1 MEEQK
6 KWWKEAVV
14 YQIYPRSFKDSNG
27 DGIGDLR
34 GILEKLDYLSYLG
47 IDVIWMSPI
56 FQSPNHDNG
65 YDISDYQGIMDE
77 FGTMEDFRLLLKE
90 SHKRGIKIIL
100 DLVVNH
106 TSDEHPWFIKSREE
120 KENPYWDY
128 YIWKP
133 AKNGKEPNNW
143 GAWFGGSAWEYDEN
157 RKKYYFHQFSPHQ
170 PDLNWKNP
178 KVREEIFAMMRW
190 WLEQGIDGFRM
201 DVINMIS
208 KTEDYSDGALK
219 GLYGDLS
226 PYCMNGPQVH
236 EYLREMHEKV
246 LCRYDIMTIGEAME
260 AGVEEA
266 KKYAGAAR
274 KELNMVFQLE
284 HLDMGRGQYGKWN
297 DKPVNLK
304 ELKEIFGKWQ
314 EELKGTGWNS
324 LCWSNHDQPRAV
336 SRFGDDGT
344 YREASAKMLATC
356 LHMMKG
362 TPYIYQGEEIGMTNA
377 GFQKLEDYRDV
388 ESLQAYQE
396 LVEEAGVSHGAM
408 MEYLKLKSR
417 DNARTPMQWNE
428 ERQAGFT
435 EGSPWIP
442 VIGSYPEINV
452 HKQRSEESSILNY
465 YRRLIALRR
474 EKPVIVYGDFHMLLK
489 ESESVFAYER
499 KLDGVKL
506 TVVCNFTT
514 QETPCGLVSET
525 ASILISNYQDRASGI
540 LRPYEAVVYEEQC
553 KGGRL

>member
-170 PDLNWKNP
+170 PDLNWKTP
-178 KVREEIFAMMRW
+178 RC
-190 WLEQGIDGFRM
+190 G
-201 DVINMIS
+201 
-208 KTEDYSDGALK
+208 
-219 GLYGDLS
+219 
-226 PYCMNGPQVH
+226 
-236 EYLREMHEKV
+236 
-246 LCRYDIMTIGEAME
+246 
-260 AGVEEA
+260 
-266 KKYAGAAR
+266 KKF
-274 KELNMVFQLE
+274 L
-284 HLDMGRGQYGKWN
+284 
-297 DKPVNLK
+297 P
-304 ELKEIFGKWQ
+304 
-314 EELKGTGWNS
+314 
-324 LCWSNHDQPRAV
+324 
-336 SRFGDDGT
+336 
-344 YREASAKMLATC
+344 
-356 LHMMKG
+356 
-362 TPYIYQGEEIGMTNA
+362 
-377 GFQKLEDYRDV
+377 
-388 ESLQAYQE
+388 
-396 LVEEAGVSHGAM
+396 
-408 MEYLKLKSR
+408 
-417 DNARTPMQWNE
+417 
-428 ERQAGFT
+428 
-435 EGSPWIP
+435 
-442 VIGSYPEINV
+442 
-452 HKQRSEESSILNY
+452 
-465 YRRLIALRR
+465 
-474 EKPVIVYGDFHMLLK
+474 
-489 ESESVFAYER
+489 
-499 KLDGVKL
+499 
-506 TVVCNFTT
+506 
-514 QETPCGLVSET
+514 
-525 ASILISNYQDRASGI
+525 
-540 LRPYEAVVYEEQC
+540 
-553 KGGRL
+553 